1 MLALEREHCYQAMI
15 AHDPRF
21 DGVFFVGVSTTQI
34 YCRNVCTVRIPHR
47 ENCTFYAS
55 AAAAEQAG
63 YRPCLR
69 CRPELAPGQAPIDA
83 IGRLAAAIATRIEA
97 GTLGKHRLD
106 TFALELGVSER
117 HLRRVV
123 QREFGVSPIALA
135 QTQRL
140 LMAKRLLTDTDL
152 AITDIAYA
160 SGFSSLRRFNALF
173 KQRYR
178 LNPSQLRKTHLPMTA
193 PDAFICEVA
202 YRSPLD
208 WNALMQFLSTR
219 SILGV
224 ESISSDRYSRTVA
237 MDQCQGWVTVT
248 PSSHKNMLQVE
259 LSTSL
264 VSVLLPILTRIKLLF
279 DLAAEP
285 QQIAAHLGSLAS
297 EHPGLRVPGAFDSFE
312 VAVRVILGQQVSVK
326 AATTLM
332 GRFVNA
338 FGESIATPDALLNR
352 LTPTAEKIAAVAWEE
367 IASLGIVATRARSIV
382 AIAQAI
388 ANQTL
393 TLHVGGD
400 VERTIA
406 QLKTIPGIGEW
417 TAQYL
422 AMRVLAYPDAFPHTD
437 LVIRKVLGENNPKR
451 ILAIAQQW
459 QPWRAYAAMHLWKSL
474 DLKTRS

>member
-1 MLALEREHCYQAMI
+1 V
-15 AHDPRF
+15 P
-21 DGVFFVGVSTTQI
+21 
-34 YCRNVCTVRIPHR
+34 
-47 ENCTFYAS
+47 
-55 AAAAEQAG
+55 
-63 YRPCLR
+63 
-69 CRPELAPGQAPIDA
+69 
-83 IGRLAAAIATRIEA
+83 
-97 GTLGKHRLD
+97 D
-106 TFALELGVSER
+106 T
-117 HLRRVV
+117 
-123 QREFGVSPIALA
+123 
-135 QTQRL
+135 
-140 LMAKRLLTDTDL
+140 
-152 AITDIAYA
+152 
-160 SGFSSLRRFNALF
+160 
-173 KQRYR
+173 
-178 LNPSQLRKTHLPMTA
+178 
-193 PDAFICEVA
+193 FICEVA
-202 YRSPLD
+202 YRPPFD

-237 MDQCQGWVTVT
+237 MDQQGWVTIM
-248 PSSHKNMLQVE
+248 PSSHINMLQIE

-264 VSVLLPILTRIKLLF
+264 VSVLLPVLTRIKLLF

-285 QQIAAHLGSLAS
+285 QQIAAHLGALAA

-312 VAVRVILGQQVSVK
+312 VAVRMILGQQVSVK

-338 FGESIATPDALLNR
+338 FGESIATPDASLNR
-352 LTPTAEKIAAVAWEE
+352 LTPTAEKIAGVEWQE

-388 ANQTL
+388 TNQTL

-437 LVIRKVLGENNPKR
+437 LIIRKVLGENNPKR
-451 ILAIAQQW
+451 VLAIAQPW
-459 QPWRAYAAMHLWKSL
+459 QPWRAYAAMHLWKST
-474 DLKTRS
+474 DIKPAID

>member
-1 MLALEREHCYQAMI
+1 MLTLESEHCYQAML
-15 AHDPRF
+15 AHDTRF
-21 DGVFFVGVSTTQI
+21 DGVFFVGVSTTHI
-34 YCRNVCTVRIPHR
+34 YCRNVCTVKVPRR

-69 CRPELAPGQAPIDA
+69 CRPELAPGLAPIDA
-83 IGRLAAAIATRIEA
+83 IARLAIAIATRIEE

-117 HLRRVV
+117 HLRRVL

-140 LMAKRLLTDTDL
+140 LMAKRLLTDSDL
-152 AITDIAYA
+152 TIAEIAYA
-160 SGFSSLRRFNALF
+160 SGFGSLRRFNALF

-178 LNPSQLRKTHLPMTA
+178 LNPSQLRKNNLPMTA
-193 PDAFICEVA
+193 PDTFICEVA
-202 YRSPLD
+202 YRPPLD
-208 WNALMQFLSTR
+208 WNALIQFLSTR

-224 ESISSDRYSRTVA
+224 ENISSDRYSRTVA
-237 MDQCQGWVTVT
+237 IDGQQGWVAVT
-248 PSSHKNMLQVE
+248 PSSHKNMLRIE

-264 VSVLLPILTRIKLLF
+264 LSVLLPVLTRVKLLF

-285 QQIAAHLGSLAS
+285 QQIATHLGPLAADR
-297 EHPGLRVPGAFDSFE
+297 PGLRVPGAFDGFE
-312 VAVRVILGQQVSVK
+312 IAVRVILGQQVTVK

-332 GRFVNA
+332 GRFANA
-338 FGESIATPDALLNR
+338 FGESIATPDASLNS
-352 LTPTAEKIAAVAWEE
+352 LTPIPEKIAAIEWQE

-393 TLHVGGD
+393 ILNVGGD

-406 QLKTIPGIGEW
+406 QLQAIPGIGEW

-437 LVIRKVLGENNPKR
+437 LIIRKVLRENNPKR
-451 ILAIAQQW
+451 VLAIAQQW
-459 QPWRAYAAMHLWKSL
+459 QPWRAYAAMHLWKST
-474 DLKTRS
+474 D